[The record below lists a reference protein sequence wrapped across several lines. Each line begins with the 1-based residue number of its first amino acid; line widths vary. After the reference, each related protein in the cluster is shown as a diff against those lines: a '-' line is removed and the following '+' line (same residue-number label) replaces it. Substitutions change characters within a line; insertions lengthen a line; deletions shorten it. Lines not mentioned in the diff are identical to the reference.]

1 MPEKEDDM
9 KRKLTLAQAVE
20 AAGILFELNTEE
32 RGALAI
38 AEKAGLPVADEKG
51 RAAFLW
57 EWRAYVHA
65 AVLYGLMVQA
75 PNVVVVE
82 YLRVTQSMLRR
93 LGYSEKQAEDFV
105 DGAFRAYTDPM
116 VRTQTQEC
124 PSVFFR
130 RLLGKELT
138 DVPAPAAALI
148 SGVMAM
154 VMSATLDKLEQYE
167 YGLE

>member
-1 MPEKEDDM
+1 M

-20 AAGILFELNTEE
+20 AAGILFELNTEPK
-32 RGALAI
+32 GALAI
-38 AEKAGLPVADEKG
+38 AARAGLSCGTDGEK
-51 RAAFLW
+51 AAFLW

-82 YLRVTQSMLRR
+82 YLRATQDMLRR
-93 LGYSEKQAEDFV
+93 LGYSAEQATDFV

-124 PSVFFR
+124 PVVFFQ
-130 RLLGKELT
+130 RLLGKELA
-138 DVPAPAAALI
+138 DVPAATVALI
-148 SGVMAM
+148 SAVMAM

>member
-1 MPEKEDDM
+1 M
-9 KRKLTLAQAVE
+9 KRRLTLAQAVE
-20 AAGILFELNTEE
+20 AASILFELNTEPKA
-32 RGALAI
+32 ALAI
-38 AEKAGLPVADEKG
+38 AARAGIPCGTEEEQK
-51 RAAFLW
+51 AFLW

-82 YLRVTQSMLRR
+82 YLRVTQDMLHR
-93 LGYSEKQAEDFV
+93 LGYGSEQAADFV

-124 PSVFFR
+124 PGVFFQ
-130 RLLGKELT
+130 RLLNKPMEE
-138 DVPAPAAALI
+138 VPAQTVAMI
-148 SGVMAM
+148 SAVMAM

>member
-1 MPEKEDDM
+1 M
-9 KRKLTLAQAVE
+9 KRRLTLAQAVE
-20 AAGILFELNTEE
+20 AASILFELNTEPKA
-32 RGALAI
+32 ALAI
-38 AEKAGLPVADEKG
+38 AARAGLPCATEEEQK
-51 RAAFLW
+51 AFLW

-82 YLRVTQSMLRR
+82 YLRVTQDMLHR
-93 LGYSEKQAEDFV
+93 LGYGSEQAADFV
-105 DGAFRAYTDPM
+105 DGAFRAYTEPM

-124 PSVFFR
+124 PSVFFK
-130 RLLGKELT
+130 RLLNKPMAE
-138 DVPAPAAALI
+138 VPAQTVAMI
-148 SGVMAM
+148 SAVMAM

>member
-1 MPEKEDDM
+1 M

-20 AAGILFELNTEE
+20 AAGILFELNTEPK
-32 RGALAI
+32 GALAI
-38 AEKAGLPVADEKG
+38 AARAGLPCGTDGEK
-51 RAAFLW
+51 AAFLW

-82 YLRVTQSMLRR
+82 YLRATQDMLRR
-93 LGYSEKQAEDFV
+93 LGYSAEQATDFV

-124 PSVFFR
+124 PAVFFQ
-130 RLLGKELT
+130 RLLSKELA
-138 DVPAPAAALI
+138 DVPAATVALI
-148 SGVMAM
+148 SAVMAM

>member
-1 MPEKEDDM
+1 M

-20 AAGILFELNTEE
+20 AAGILFELNTEAK
-32 RGALAI
+32 GALAI
-38 AEKAGLPVADEKG
+38 AARAGLPCSSEEEQQ
-51 RAAFLW
+51 AFLW

-75 PNVVVVE
+75 PNIVVVE
-82 YLRVTQSMLRR
+82 YLRVTQDMLRR
-93 LGYSEKQAEDFV
+93 LGYSAEQSTEFV

-124 PSVFFR
+124 PAVFFL
-130 RLLGKELT
+130 RLLDKPIAE
-138 DVPAPAAALI
+138 VPAPTVAMI
-148 SGVMAM
+148 SAVMAM
-154 VMSATLDKLEQYE
+154 VMSATLDKMEQYE

>member
-1 MPEKEDDM
+1 M

-20 AAGILFELNTEE
+20 AAGILFELNTDPK
-32 RGALAI
+32 GALAI
-38 AEKAGLPVADEKG
+38 AARAGIPCESEGEK
-51 RAAFLW
+51 AAFLW

-82 YLRVTQSMLRR
+82 YLRATQDMLRR
-93 LGYSEKQAEDFV
+93 LGYTAQQATEFV

-124 PSVFFR
+124 PAVFFD
-130 RLLGKELT
+130 RLLKKPLA
-138 DVPAPAAALI
+138 DVAPQTVAMI
-148 SGVMAM
+148 STVMAM

>member
-1 MPEKEDDM
+1 M
-9 KRKLTLAQAVE
+9 KRKLSLAQAVE

-32 RGALAI
+32 KGALAI
-38 AEKAGLPVADEKG
+38 AARAGLPCSSKDEQ
-51 RAAFLW
+51 AAFLW

-82 YLRVTQSMLRR
+82 YLRVTQDMLHR
-93 LGYSEKQAEDFV
+93 LGYGSEQATDFV
-105 DGAFRAYTDPM
+105 DGAFRAYTEPM

-124 PSVFFR
+124 PGVFFQ
-130 RLLGKELT
+130 RLLNKPMAE
-138 DVPAPAAALI
+138 VPAQTVAMI
-148 SGVMAM
+148 SAVMAM

>member
-1 MPEKEDDM
+1 M
-9 KRKLTLAQAVE
+9 KRRLTLAQAVE
-20 AAGILFELNTEE
+20 AASILFELNTEPKA
-32 RGALAI
+32 ALAI
-38 AEKAGLPVADEKG
+38 AARAGLPCATEEEQK
-51 RAAFLW
+51 AFLW

-65 AVLYGLMVQA
+65 SVLYGLMVQA

-82 YLRVTQSMLRR
+82 YLRVTQDMLHS
-93 LGYSEKQAEDFV
+93 LGYGSEQAADFV

-124 PSVFFR
+124 PSVFFQ
-130 RLLGKELT
+130 RLLNKPMA
-138 DVPAPAAALI
+138 DVPAQTVAMI
-148 SGVMAM
+148 SAVMAM

>member
-1 MPEKEDDM
+1 M

-20 AAGILFELNTEE
+20 AAGILFELNTEPK
-32 RGALAI
+32 GALAI
-38 AEKAGLPVADEKG
+38 AARAGLPCGTDGEKD
-51 RAAFLW
+51 AFLW

-82 YLRVTQSMLRR
+82 YLRATQDMLRR
-93 LGYSEKQAEDFV
+93 LGYSAEQATDFV

-124 PSVFFR
+124 PAVFFQ
-130 RLLGKELT
+130 RLLSKELA
-138 DVPAPAAALI
+138 DVPAATVALI
-148 SGVMAM
+148 SAVMAM

>member
-1 MPEKEDDM
+1 M

-20 AAGILFELNTEE
+20 AAGILFELNTEPK
-32 RGALAI
+32 GARAI
-38 AEKAGLPVADEKG
+38 AARAGLPCGTDGEK
-51 RAAFLW
+51 AAFLW

-82 YLRVTQSMLRR
+82 YLRATQDMLRR
-93 LGYSEKQAEDFV
+93 LGYSPEQATDFV

-124 PSVFFR
+124 PAVFFQ
-130 RLLGKELT
+130 RLLGKELA
-138 DVPAPAAALI
+138 DVPAATVALI
-148 SGVMAM
+148 SAVMAM

>member
-1 MPEKEDDM
+1 M

-20 AAGILFELNTEE
+20 AAGILFELNTAEK
-32 RGALAI
+32 GALAI
-38 AEKAGLPVADEKG
+38 AAQAGLPCSSEEE

-75 PNVVVVE
+75 PNVVVIE
-82 YLRVTQSMLRR
+82 YLRATQAMLHR
-93 LGYSEKQAEDFV
+93 LGYSPEQATEFV

-124 PSVFFR
+124 PAVFFQR
-130 RLLGKELT
+130 MLGKPLSE
-138 DVPAPAAALI
+138 VPAQSVAMI
-148 SGVMAM
+148 STVMAM

-167 YGLE
+167 FGLE

>member
-1 MPEKEDDM
+1 M

-20 AAGILFELNTEE
+20 AAAILFELNTEP
-32 RGALAI
+32 RGALAV
-38 AEKAGLPVADEKG
+38 AEKAGLPVSSAEEQ
-51 RAAFLW
+51 AAFLW

-82 YLRVTQSMLRR
+82 YLRVTQAMLRK
-93 LGYSEKQAEDFV
+93 LGYSAEQATEFV

-116 VRTQTQEC
+116 VRTKTQEC
-124 PSVFFR
+124 PAVFFR
-130 RLLGKELT
+130 RLLDKDIA
-138 DVPAPAAALI
+138 DVPAPAAAFL
-148 SGVMAM
+148 SSVMAM
-154 VMSATLDKLEQYE
+154 IMSAALDKLEQYE

>member
-1 MPEKEDDM
+1 M
-9 KRKLTLAQAVE
+9 KRRLTLAQAVE
-20 AAGILFELNTEE
+20 AAGILFELNTEPKA
-32 RGALAI
+32 ALAI
-38 AEKAGLPVADEKG
+38 AARAGLPCATEEEQK
-51 RAAFLW
+51 AFLW

-82 YLRVTQSMLRR
+82 YLRVTQDMLQR
-93 LGYSEKQAEDFV
+93 LGYGSEQAADFV

-124 PSVFFR
+124 PDVFFQ
-130 RLLGKELT
+130 RLLNKPMEE
-138 DVPAPAAALI
+138 VPAQTVAMI
-148 SGVMAM
+148 SAVMAM

>member
-1 MPEKEDDM
+1 M
-9 KRKLTLAQAVE
+9 KRRLTLAQAVE
-20 AAGILFELNTEE
+20 AASILFELNTEPKA
-32 RGALAI
+32 ALTI
-38 AEKAGLPVADEKG
+38 AARAGLPCATEEEQK
-51 RAAFLW
+51 AFLW

-65 AVLYGLMVQA
+65 SVLYGLMVQA

-82 YLRVTQSMLRR
+82 YLRVTQDMLHR
-93 LGYSEKQAEDFV
+93 LGYGSEQATDFV

-124 PSVFFR
+124 PSVFFQ
-130 RLLGKELT
+130 RLLNKPMA
-138 DVPAPAAALI
+138 DVPAQTVAMI
-148 SGVMAM
+148 SAVMAM